1 MKINFFQ
8 EDSKFP
14 SGLRRTSFRSIVQ
27 IIVQNE
33 SKKKIDYINFIACSD
48 NYLLGINQNFLKH
61 DYYTDIITFDYSES
75 EIASDIYMSMDRIED
90 NAKQNKVT
98 KLNECYRILIH
109 GVLHLV
115 GYKDKKLEDKKI
127 MTQKE
132 DYYLRLVE

>member
-1 MKINFFQ
+1 MQINFFQ

-14 SGLRRTSFRSIVQ
+14 TGLRKTSFRSIVQ

-61 DYYTDIITFDYSES
+61 DYYTDIITFDYSE
-75 EIASDIYMSMDRIED
+75 
-90 NAKQNKVT
+90 T

-115 GYKDKKLEDKKI
+115 GYKDKNPADKAV

>member
-1 MKINFFQ
+1 MQINFFE

-14 SGLRRTSFRSIVQ
+14 SGLKKTMFRALVQTIVK
-27 IIVQNE
+27 NE

-48 NYLLGINQNFLKH
+48 EYLLNVNQQFLQH
-61 DYYTDIITFDYSES
+61 DYYTDVITFDYSEN
-75 EIASDIYMSMDRIED
+75 EIASDVVMSMDRIED
-90 NAKQNKVT
+90 NAKQNKVS

-115 GYKDKKLEDKKI
+115 GYKDKAPDDKTV

-132 DYYLRLVE
+132 DFYLRLVK

>member
-1 MKINFFQ
+1 M
-8 EDSKFP
+8 
-14 SGLRRTSFRSIVQ
+14 
-27 IIVQNE
+27 
-33 SKKKIDYINFIACSD
+33 
-48 NYLLGINQNFLKH
+48 KH
-61 DYYTDIITFDYSES
+61 DYYTDIITFDYSET
-75 EIASDIYMSMDRIED
+75 EIASDIYMSMDRIAD

-115 GYKDKKLEDKKI
+115 GYKDKNPADKAV

>member
-1 MKINFFQ
+1 MQINFFQ
-8 EDSKFP
+8 EDANFP
-14 SGLRRTSFRSIVQ
+14 SGLRKPQFRSIVQ
-27 IIVQNE
+27 VIVQNE
-33 SKKKIDYINFIACSD
+33 TRKKIDYINFIACSD

-61 DYYTDIITFDYSES
+61 DYFTDVITFDYSET
-75 EIASDIYMSMDRIED
+75 EIASDVYLSMYRIAD

-115 GYKDKKLEDKKI
+115 GYKDKTPEDKKV

-132 DYYLRLVE
+132 DYYLALVE